1 MTSSVPG
8 VSASAIVDKLELP
21 PLRSLDDFAFGSARF
36 QLPNLQD
43 LEKWGNRVVKNLL
56 YYQTNYFGVFLVIYV
71 LMIVFNPTKIVCGIF
86 VKTLLVAV
94 FVQLFTDKG
103 IRRSSKDALRDN
115 RWLVLGGSL
124 LGGYLLLLWFD
135 AVMLSLFTILLPF
148 CVTFVHASLRLRNI
162 KNKVANALETFH
174 PASTPM
180 GKFLMAMN
188 IIVENSMFKD

>member
-1 MTSSVPG
+1 MTSSG
-8 VSASAIVDKLELP
+8 VSASALVDKLELP
-21 PLRSLDDFAFGSARF
+21 PLRTLDDFALGSARF

-43 LEKWGNRVVKNLL
+43 LDKWGNRVVKNLL
-56 YYQTNYFGVFLVIYV
+56 YYQTNYFGLFLVIYI
-71 LMIVFNPTKIVCGIF
+71 LMIVINPTKIVCGLF

-103 IRRSSKDALRDN
+103 VKRSSKDPLKEN
-115 RWLVLGGSL
+115 RWVVLGGSL

-135 AVMLSLFTILLPF
+135 AVLLSLFTILLPF
-148 CVTFVHASLRLRNI
+148 CISFIHASLRLRNI
-162 KNKVANALETFH
+162 KNKVANALESFH

>member
-1 MTSSVPG
+1 MTSSG
-8 VSASAIVDKLELP
+8 VSASALVEKLELP
-21 PLRSLDDFAFGSARF
+21 PLRSLDDFALGSARF

-43 LEKWGNRVVKNLL
+43 MEKWGNRVVKNLL
-56 YYQTNYFGVFLVIYV
+56 YYQTNYFGVFLVIYI
-71 LMIVFNPTKIVCGIF
+71 LMIVLNPTKLLCGLF
-86 VKTLLVAV
+86 VKTLMAAV

-103 IRRSSKDALRDN
+103 IKRSSKDTLREN
-115 RWLVLGGSL
+115 RWIVLGGSL

-148 CVTFVHASLRLRNI
+148 CVTFIHASLRVRNI
-162 KNKVANALETFH
+162 KNKVANALDSFH
-174 PASTPM
+174 PTSTPM